1 MRTNRTRI
9 TLGLLGLALLALA
22 ACTSVPTVSAAD
34 DIPAAIANTKTPA
47 DHQAIAD
54 FFKQKAASY
63 EADAALHERMSN
75 SYERPSVYGRNSIEA
90 STAHCRMIQHQLRAA
105 AVEAKGLE
113 QAHRELAAS
122 LK

>member
-1 MRTNRTRI
+1 MRTKRTALS
-9 TLGLLGLALLALA
+9 LGILSLALLALT
-22 ACTSVPTVSAAD
+22 ACTSVPSVPSIG
-34 DIPAAIANTKTPA
+34 DIPAAIANAKTPA

-54 FFKQKAASY
+54 FFKQKAANY
-63 EADAALHERMSN
+63 EADAALHERMPN
-75 SYERPSVYGRNSIEA
+75 SYGKQPIYTIQTLNV
-90 STAHCRMIQHQLRAA
+90 HCRMIQHQLRAA